1 MGHFKDQFKED
12 ILERDVMPWLM
23 SAAQDQL
30 DRLNGHKQYPTT
42 LVNNYLDTRGQR
54 HTDKVKQYKDMI

>member
-1 MGHFKDQFKED
+1 MVCRSLSKTFLKDLKYRTFVLLRDVGHFKDQFKED

-30 DRLNGHKQYPTT
+30 DRLNGH
-42 LVNNYLDTRGQR
+42 
-54 HTDKVKQYKDMI
+54 